1 MPMNRFILFL
11 GFAVIATLF
20 GGELFLLSSYWST
33 ITNTANSGTIGPLIT
48 SIFTPAVAVV
58 TVLFSYLLITVQF
71 ERNRELEKVKQRL
84 GEIYKRES
92 DAYFAVWKA
101 IAQAYRLLS
110 ELERGTFDAG
120 SPENIATAFE
130 EAEIYIFIL
139 SAEHQGRFYSAPPL
153 ISIAALT
160 VDSAFLIVESL
171 VRWKNSVLHSCA
183 RSARRWFC
191 SCVHRACLYAGSSDD
206 ACCLSLTCPLQ
217 SFLRPR

>member
-1 MPMNRFILFL
+1 MNRFILLL
-11 GFAVIATLF
+11 GLVVIATLLGCEF
-20 GGELFLLSSYWST
+20 FLLISYWST
-33 ITNTANSGTIGPLIT
+33 ITDTTKSGTIGPLIT

-84 GEIYKRES
+84 GEVYKRES

-120 SPENIATAFE
+120 SPEKIAKAFG

-139 SAEHQGRFYSAPPL
+139 SAEHQVRFYSYWQKANELLARIPTAATAADKRALWTAQMPL
-153 ISIAALT
+153 LF
-160 VDSAFLIVESL
+160 VD
-171 VRWKNSVLHSCA
+171 
-183 RSARRWFC
+183 
-191 SCVHRACLYAGSSDD
+191 Y
-206 ACCLSLTCPLQ
+206 
-217 SFLRPR
+217 RPIRDGFKEVYLAQ

>member
-1 MPMNRFILFL
+1 MPMNRFILIL
-11 GFAVIATLF
+11 GLAIVATLF
-20 GGELFLLSSYWST
+20 GCEIYLLISHWRT

-84 GEIYKRES
+84 GEVYKRES
-92 DAYFAVWKA
+92 EAYFAVWKA

-120 SPENIATAFE
+120 SPEKIAKAFG

-139 SAEHQGRFYSAPPL
+139 SAGHQGRFYSYWQKANELLARIPRAATAADKKALWTAQMPL
-153 ISIAALT
+153 LFADYKPIRDQFKDVYLA
-160 VDSAFLIVESL
+160 
-171 VRWKNSVLHSCA
+171 
-183 RSARRWFC
+183 
-191 SCVHRACLYAGSSDD
+191 
-206 ACCLSLTCPLQ
+206 Q
-217 SFLRPR
+217 

>member
-1 MPMNRFILFL
+1 MPMNKFILFL
-11 GFAVIATLF
+11 GLAVIATLL
-20 GGELFLLSSYWST
+20 GCELYLLISHWST

-84 GEIYKRES
+84 GEVYKRES

-110 ELERGTFDAG
+110 ELERRTFDAG
-120 SPENIATAFE
+120 SPEKIAKAFG

-139 SAEHQGRFYSAPPL
+139 SAEHQGRFYSYWQKANELLARIPTAATAADKQALWTAQMPL
-153 ISIAALT
+153 LFADYKPIRDEFKDVYLA
-160 VDSAFLIVESL
+160 
-171 VRWKNSVLHSCA
+171 
-183 RSARRWFC
+183 
-191 SCVHRACLYAGSSDD
+191 
-206 ACCLSLTCPLQ
+206 Q
-217 SFLRPR
+217 

>member
-1 MPMNRFILFL
+1 MPMNKVILIL
-11 GFAVIATLF
+11 GLAIVATLF
-20 GGELFLLSSYWST
+20 GCELYLLISHWHT

-84 GEIYKRES
+84 GEVYKRES
-92 DAYFAVWKA
+92 EAYFAVWKA

-120 SPENIATAFE
+120 SPEKIAKAFG

-139 SAEHQGRFYSAPPL
+139 SAGHQGRFYSYWQKANELLARIPRAATAADKKALWTAQMPL
-153 ISIAALT
+153 LFADYKPIRDQFKDVYLA
-160 VDSAFLIVESL
+160 
-171 VRWKNSVLHSCA
+171 
-183 RSARRWFC
+183 
-191 SCVHRACLYAGSSDD
+191 
-206 ACCLSLTCPLQ
+206 Q
-217 SFLRPR
+217 